1 MKKESKIVKAIKDPI
16 LCIKYP
22 FLYPRNRFDGKH
34 HAYKL
39 SKQLGKLYRESI
51 EEIHITG
58 RLEKENKEFPFAI
71 ESDRIN
77 IILDKENKLL
87 AITNGVDRTEYSIK
101 HLLWNDDRFEILG
114 MTFNYPNITI
124 RVKTRD
130 EKDTTNY
137 GFTSYTVNL
146 LLNKTKHKWY
156 NLLNWVDEH
165 ILDRIFIIPKYTELD
180 AMPQGW
186 RKAFGLDMC
195 KEIKQSLLKTGGR
208 KALKAYRIDQ
218 IKEKFGSLSWY
229 DHNSTKEIWNI
240 IEKYED
246 LSYKTCINCGKPAT
260 CISTGWISPYC
271 DDCIDKNRKY
281 VPMTKDDAWDNALN
295 YYWPKDKE

>member
-1 MKKESKIVKAIKDPI
+1 MKRENKIVKTIKDSI

-34 HAYKL
+34 HAHKL
-39 SKQLGKLYRESI
+39 SRQLGKLYRESI
-51 EEIHITG
+51 EEIYITG

-71 ESDRIN
+71 ESDRID
-77 IILDKENKLL
+77 IALDKENKVLT
-87 AITNGVDRTEYSIK
+87 ITNGVDRTEYSIK

-114 MTFNYPNITI
+114 ITFKYPNII
-124 RVKTRD
+124 IHVKTRD

-137 GFTSYTVNL
+137 GFAGYTVNL

-156 NLLNWVDEH
+156 NLLRWIDKH

-186 RKAFGLDMC
+186 RKTFGLDIC

-218 IKEKFGSLSWY
+218 IKEKFGGLRWY
-229 DHNSTKEIWNI
+229 DHNSTEEIWKI
-240 IEKYED
+240 ISKYEK
-246 LSYKTCINCGKPAT
+246 LSYETCINCGKPAT

-271 DDCIDKNRKY
+271 DDCKDNKHDY
-281 VPMTKDDAWDNALN
+281 VPITEEDAWHNALS
-295 YYWPKDKE
+295 YYWSKDKE